1 VADPTT
7 LFKQSSV
14 QEIEGIKKPQ

>member
-7 LFKQSSV
+7 FFKQTSV